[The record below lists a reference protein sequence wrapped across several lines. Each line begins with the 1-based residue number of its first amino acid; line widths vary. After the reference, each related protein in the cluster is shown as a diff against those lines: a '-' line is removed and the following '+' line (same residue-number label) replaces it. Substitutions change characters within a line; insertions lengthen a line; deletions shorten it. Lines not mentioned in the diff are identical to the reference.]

1 MLITVRV
8 HVRAS
13 RARAQ
18 WNDGVLEVWTAAPP
32 VDGRAN
38 RAVLETVARELGV
51 PVSALTLRSGAR
63 SRTKVVEAP
72 G

>member
-8 HVRAS
+8 HPRAS
-13 RARAQ
+13 RARAE
-18 WNDGVLEVWTAAPP
+18 WKDGVLELWTTTPP

-38 RAVLETVARELGV
+38 RAVVEAVARELHV
-51 PVSALTLRSGAR
+51 PVSAVALRSGAR